1 MTLLIWERTL
11 SFSSVDEVTMEKVP
25 ARSPYKPRF
34 CLSAACLV
42 FVWEADLSE
51 RLAKHNLVTFG
62 DEVSD
67 SEGVPL
73 NVT

>member
-11 SFSSVDEVTMEKVP
+11 SFSSVEEVTMEKVP

-34 CLSAACLV
+34 CLLAFYLV
-42 FVWEADLSE
+42 FVLGADLGE
-51 RLAKHNLVTFG
+51 GLAKHDLMALR
-62 DEVSD
+62 DKVSD

>member
-1 MTLLIWERTL
+1 
-11 SFSSVDEVTMEKVP
+11 
-25 ARSPYKPRF
+25 
-34 CLSAACLV
+34 V
-42 FVWEADLSE
+42 FQWEADLGE
-51 RLAKHNLVTFG
+51 GLAKHDLVTFG

>member
-11 SFSSVDEVTMEKVP
+11 SFSSVEEVTMEKVP

-34 CLSAACLV
+34 CLSASHLV
-42 FVWEADLSE
+42 LVWEADLGE
-51 RLAKHNLVTFG
+51 GLAKHDLMTFG